1 MNRTSASF
9 WRLTRPL
16 LPLGIAALAISMGT
30 VAPSANADGPGAAAE
45 TAIPSAADDRAIAHV
60 LNRLGFGPR
69 PGDLER
75 VRAMGLEDYV
85 EEQLHPE
92 QIDDREMTGRLAAFQ
107 TLELSTREIIQQ
119 YWLPAQMERRRQ
131 RQLRVQ
137 TQPDGDNSSQT
148 PGSRAGQPGP
158 DTARPDQQ
166 GPERR
171 QVPEAMRRA
180 GLVMA
185 ELGQQKLL
193 RAVHSER
200 QLQEVLVDFWFNH
213 FNVFA
218 RKGPR
223 IQPYLTSYERDA
235 IRPHVLGK
243 FRDLLGAVAE
253 SPAMLIYLD
262 NWLSSDPDGP
272 DPQTVMRLRQRGMSG
287 GRRPPIGPTRFG
299 TPARGQTPRRQSP
312 QPQPRRR
319 GGLNENY
326 ARELLELHTLG
337 VDGGYTQQD
346 VVDVARAFTGWTLD
360 PPQLGG
366 GFRFE
371 PRLHDSGE
379 KQILGQTIEA
389 GGGKS
394 DGEQVLDMLARHPS
408 TAQFIAMKLAR
419 RFVADDPPSA
429 VVARAAATFRDT
441 DGDLREVVRAIVTS
455 PEFLSPEAYEA
466 KVKTPLEFV
475 VSAVRAT
482 GARTYNAQSLVRSL
496 RELGMPPYLCQ
507 PPTGYD
513 DTASAW
519 INTGALLSRMNFAIA
534 LVNGGLRGVR
544 VNLSAVSGTE
554 DPDDTREWLLS
565 HILLGAASAG
575 TTATLNKSSN
585 PVQLAVLAIG
595 APEFQRR

>member
-1 MNRTSASF
+1 MSRTSVIF
-9 WRLTRPL
+9 WRLTKPL
-16 LPLGIAALAISMGT
+16 LPLGIAALAILMGT

-60 LNRLGFGPR
+60 LNRLSFGPR

-75 VRAMGLEDYV
+75 VRAMGLEAYV

-92 QIDDREMTGRLAAFQ
+92 RIDDREITGRLAVFQ

-131 RQLRVQ
+131 QQLRAQ
-137 TQPDGDNSSQT
+137 TQPDGGNSSQT
-148 PGSRAGQPGP
+148 PASRAGQPGP
-158 DTARPDQQ
+158 DTARPDQPDQ
-166 GPERR
+166 QRPERR

-180 GLVMA
+180 GLVLA

-262 NWLSSDPDGP
+262 NWLSSDPNGP
-272 DPQTVMRLRQRGMSG
+272 DPQTVMRQRQRSMSG
-287 GRRPPIGPTRFG
+287 GRWP
-299 TPARGQTPRRQSP
+299 RGGVP
-312 QPQPRRR
+312 
-319 GGLNENY
+319 GLNENY

-360 PPQLGG
+360 LPQQGG

-379 KQILGQTIEA
+379 KQILGQAIEA

-408 TAQFIAMKLAR
+408 TAQFIATKLAR
-419 RFVADDPPSA
+419 RLVADDPPSA

-441 DGDLREVVRAIVTS
+441 DGDLLEVVRAIVTS
-455 PEFLSPEAYEA
+455 PEFFSQEAYEA

-496 RELGMPPYLCQ
+496 RELGMQPYLCQ

-519 INTGALLSRMNFAIA
+519 INTGALLNRMNFAIA
-534 LVNGGLRGVR
+534 LVNGNLRGVR

-565 HILLGAASAG
+565 HVLLGAASEA
-575 TTATLNKSSN
+575 TTATLDKSSN

>member
-1 MNRTSASF
+1 M
-9 WRLTRPL
+9 
-16 LPLGIAALAISMGT
+16 
-30 VAPSANADGPGAAAE
+30 
-45 TAIPSAADDRAIAHV
+45 
-60 LNRLGFGPR
+60 
-69 PGDLER
+69 
-75 VRAMGLEDYV
+75 
-85 EEQLHPE
+85 
-92 QIDDREMTGRLAAFQ
+92 
-107 TLELSTREIIQQ
+107 
-119 YWLPAQMERRRQ
+119 
-131 RQLRVQ
+131 
-137 TQPDGDNSSQT
+137 
-148 PGSRAGQPGP
+148 
-158 DTARPDQQ
+158 
-166 GPERR
+166 
-171 QVPEAMRRA
+171 
-180 GLVMA
+180 
-185 ELGQQKLL
+185 
-193 RAVHSER
+193 
-200 QLQEVLVDFWFNH
+200 
-213 FNVFA
+213 
-218 RKGPR
+218 
-223 IQPYLTSYERDA
+223 
-235 IRPHVLGK
+235 
-243 FRDLLGAVAE
+243 
-253 SPAMLIYLD
+253 
-262 NWLSSDPDGP
+262 
-272 DPQTVMRLRQRGMSG
+272 
-287 GRRPPIGPTRFG
+287 
-299 TPARGQTPRRQSP
+299 
-312 QPQPRRR
+312 
-319 GGLNENY
+319 NENY

-360 PPQLGG
+360 PPQPQGG

-394 DGEQVLDMLARHPS
+394 DGEQVLDMLVRHPS
-408 TAQFIAMKLAR
+408 TAQFIATKLAR
-419 RFVADDPPSA
+419 RLVADDPPSA

-455 PEFLSPEAYEA
+455 PEFFSPEAYEV

-482 GARTYNAQSLVRSL
+482 GAQTYNAQSLVRSL
-496 RELGMPPYLCQ
+496 QGLGMPPYLCQ

-519 INTGALLSRMNFAIA
+519 INTGALLNRMNFAIA

-565 HILLGAASAG
+565 HVLLGAASEG

>member
-1 MNRTSASF
+1 
-9 WRLTRPL
+9 
-16 LPLGIAALAISMGT
+16 
-30 VAPSANADGPGAAAE
+30 
-45 TAIPSAADDRAIAHV
+45 
-60 LNRLGFGPR
+60 
-69 PGDLER
+69 
-75 VRAMGLEDYV
+75 
-85 EEQLHPE
+85 
-92 QIDDREMTGRLAAFQ
+92 
-107 TLELSTREIIQQ
+107 
-119 YWLPAQMERRRQ
+119 
-131 RQLRVQ
+131 
-137 TQPDGDNSSQT
+137 
-148 PGSRAGQPGP
+148 
-158 DTARPDQQ
+158 
-166 GPERR
+166 
-171 QVPEAMRRA
+171 
-180 GLVMA
+180 MA

-272 DPQTVMRLRQRGMSG
+272 DPQTVMRQRQRGMSG
-287 GRRPPIGPTRFG
+287 GRRPPIGPTRFD
-299 TPARGQTPRRQSP
+299 TPARGQTPRRQS
-312 QPQPRRR
+312 PQPRRR

-360 PPQLGG
+360 PPQLGA

-394 DGEQVLDMLARHPS
+394 DGERVLDMLARHPS

-554 DPDDTREWLLS
+554 DPDDTRKWLLS
-565 HILLGAASAG
+565 HILLGAASEG

>member
-1 MNRTSASF
+1 
-9 WRLTRPL
+9 
-16 LPLGIAALAISMGT
+16 
-30 VAPSANADGPGAAAE
+30 
-45 TAIPSAADDRAIAHV
+45 
-60 LNRLGFGPR
+60 
-69 PGDLER
+69 
-75 VRAMGLEDYV
+75 
-85 EEQLHPE
+85 
-92 QIDDREMTGRLAAFQ
+92 
-107 TLELSTREIIQQ
+107 
-119 YWLPAQMERRRQ
+119 
-131 RQLRVQ
+131 
-137 TQPDGDNSSQT
+137 
-148 PGSRAGQPGP
+148 
-158 DTARPDQQ
+158 
-166 GPERR
+166 
-171 QVPEAMRRA
+171 
-180 GLVMA
+180 MA

-319 GGLNENY
+319 GGLNENF
-326 ARELLELHTLG
+326 APELLELHTLG

-346 VVDVARAFTGWTLD
+346 VVDVARARSRAGRSIPPTGWRL
-360 PPQLGG
+360 
-366 GFRFE
+366 RFE

-408 TAQFIAMKLAR
+408 TAQFVAMKLAR

-455 PEFLSPEAYEA
+455 PEFLSPEAYGGEGQDA
-466 KVKTPLEFV
+466 LGIRGE
-475 VSAVRAT
+475 R
-482 GARTYNAQSLVRSL
+482 GARHRRPDVQRAVARAIT
-496 RELGMPPYLCQ
+496 P
-507 PPTGYD
+507 
-513 DTASAW
+513 
-519 INTGALLSRMNFAIA
+519 GARHA
-534 LVNGGLRGVR
+534 
-544 VNLSAVSGTE
+544 AVSLPA
-554 DPDDTREWLLS
+554 PDRIRRHRRCVDQRRCLVEPNEFR
-565 HILLGAASAG
+565 HRAGERRPGAA
-575 TTATLNKSSN
+575 
-585 PVQLAVLAIG
+585 
-595 APEFQRR
+595 